1 MRDAIIDLM
10 ATYYVFHM
18 AYPKT
23 ISAVMLFF
31 QHSVFKLL
39 DNQALPGTTS
49 KLVSNL
55 SKLS

>member
-10 ATYYVFHM
+10 ATYYVFDI

-23 ISAVMLFF
+23 ISAIMLFS

-39 DNQALPGTTS
+39 DKQVLPGTTS
-49 KLVSNL
+49 KLDSNL